1 MCWENDIAQ
10 ELVLLWG
17 MSVFKSTLYILYDIL
32 FLADGILWKQ
42 PVHVLEEDCAN
53 IVLQF
58 KCYSVLLKLVIILF
72 I

>member
-1 MCWENDIAQ
+1 MTF
-10 ELVLLWG
+10 
-17 MSVFKSTLYILYDIL
+17 M

-42 PVHVLEEDCAN
+42 LVYVLEEDCAN

-58 KCYSVLLKLVIILF
+58 KCYSVLLKLVIVLF